1 MSKKRFYDHPWMIIA
16 AILLITAYLTMQ
28 IPKLVIDNDVEIF
41 IPTENPAKI
50 LNEETKAIFGSSDII
65 DVAMKVNHGD
75 VFSKGNLKTV
85 DKLTREFEKIDGV
98 DEVTSLINSDYI
110 EGTSEG
116 MEVADLVED
125 MKDNEDIEKL
135 KSKIISWREMYGKSL
150 VSNDF
155 KSTQILVKL
164 KENLDAKQ
172 KEMIFHELRTVIDEN
187 QGETGIFYTAGSTV
201 INVLQGEFMQKD
213 VRALIPFVILIVLIS
228 LYLSFGRMGGVI
240 LPFITV
246 IISTLWT
253 MGLMAALG
261 ISITMVA
268 TSIPVLLI
276 AIGSAYGIHIVSH
289 FFDYINH
296 HKGEITDDE
305 YRNYIG
311 ITLKHVGK
319 PVLLA
324 GLTTVVGF
332 VSLATGE
339 IVPIKEFGIFTGIGV
354 VSALLIALTLIPAL
368 FNLKKAKK
376 KLKDDEHPF
385 MNKIILACYHEL
397 KGNRAIT
404 IVLLVIIV
412 MLSAIGT
419 RKIVIDNVMID
430 YFKPTTEIVKAD
442 KFINKEFSGTNI
454 LNVVIDG
461 SSLGKG
467 SLTNPE
473 ILVKMDELKKHFM
486 DSYDYVGNVVSFT
499 DFIKRMNKV
508 MNYPSEDLGE
518 DTNTS
523 NEEYAQVEEDSFFEE
538 DGFFDSGEV
547 SEEDGFFEEDS
558 FFGEDDSYVAEEETA
573 TIDRSVAEVEDPI
586 KLINEAVLTSD
597 TLELDVYKLI
607 SLVNKKRNFKGE
619 AFNEIPFDYEKYGH
633 ENIEGLKNLI
643 SQYLLLY
650 SGSLDDYVDD
660 QLEPTQSRMV
670 FQLKSASNL
679 VTQEFKDNI
688 NKYVEN
694 NFPEGYEVK
703 ISGNGDLSLATN
715 NLIVGSQ
722 IKSIFYSL
730 VAVFIIV
737 AVSYKSPIA
746 GIFGTIP
753 LAVSLLINFGIMGFL
768 HIKLDVAT
776 SMVASIA
783 IGIGVDYTIHF
794 ISAYNEHRKKTDD
807 LEEVTKQTLISTGK
821 AIIFNAVSVALG
833 FLVLMFSN
841 FEPLVNLGML
851 VAITML
857 TSSMGALIVLP
868 VLLGIFKPKFIQK

>member
-1 MSKKRFYDHPWMIIA
+1 
-16 AILLITAYLTMQ
+16 
-28 IPKLVIDNDVEIF
+28 
-41 IPTENPAKI
+41 
-50 LNEETKAIFGSSDII
+50 
-65 DVAMKVNHGD
+65 
-75 VFSKGNLKTV
+75 
-85 DKLTREFEKIDGV
+85 
-98 DEVTSLINSDYI
+98 
-110 EGTSEG
+110 
-116 MEVADLVED
+116 
-125 MKDNEDIEKL
+125 
-135 KSKIISWREMYGKSL
+135 
-150 VSNDF
+150 
-155 KSTQILVKL
+155 
-164 KENLDAKQ
+164 
-172 KEMIFHELRTVIDEN
+172 
-187 QGETGIFYTAGSTV
+187 
-201 INVLQGEFMQKD
+201 
-213 VRALIPFVILIVLIS
+213 
-228 LYLSFGRMGGVI
+228 
-240 LPFITV
+240 
-246 IISTLWT
+246 
-253 MGLMAALG
+253 
-261 ISITMVA
+261 
-268 TSIPVLLI
+268 
-276 AIGSAYGIHIVSH
+276 
-289 FFDYINH
+289 
-296 HKGEITDDE
+296 
-305 YRNYIG
+305 
-311 ITLKHVGK
+311 
-319 PVLLA
+319 
-324 GLTTVVGF
+324 
-332 VSLATGE
+332 
-339 IVPIKEFGIFTGIGV
+339 
-354 VSALLIALTLIPAL
+354 
-368 FNLKKAKK
+368 
-376 KLKDDEHPF
+376 
-385 MNKIILACYHEL
+385 
-397 KGNRAIT
+397 
-404 IVLLVIIV
+404 
-412 MLSAIGT
+412 
-419 RKIVIDNVMID
+419 MID